1 MRNQVFGH
9 YASNLIKISILK
21 EVNFFVNDLIKC
33 VFFSL
38 IYVVIF
44 YCKHFKEKIPT
55 KIMSKYI
62 RTNPNQDDIYLL
74 YNVIDDPNETEELSE
89 IYPDLFLEMKAQ
101 MNILLEDMVP
111 KDVPEPVSSELLV
124 DELGNLKT
132 GWC

>member
-1 MRNQVFGH
+1 
-9 YASNLIKISILK
+9 
-21 EVNFFVNDLIKC
+21 
-33 VFFSL
+33 
-38 IYVVIF
+38 
-44 YCKHFKEKIPT
+44 
-55 KIMSKYI
+55 MSKYI
-62 RTNPNQDDIYLL
+62 RTNPNQDDIYLM